1 MPDPIRLR
9 LNEPS
14 KMVATTVG
22 VGHGRALHAFYGLSR
37 AGRAIAVAA
46 RTGRDVDWKLNGH
59 GIRATLS

>member
-1 MPDPIRLR
+1 
-9 LNEPS
+9 
-14 KMVATTVG
+14 MVATTVG